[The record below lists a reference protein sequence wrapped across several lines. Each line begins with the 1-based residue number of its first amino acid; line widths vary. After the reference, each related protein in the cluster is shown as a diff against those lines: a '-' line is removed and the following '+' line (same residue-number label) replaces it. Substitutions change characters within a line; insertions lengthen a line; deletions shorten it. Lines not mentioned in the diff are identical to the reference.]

1 MQQHVFSLPARP
13 ELAAGAKRLFA
24 NVHAAS
30 VDETRTEV
38 RALASEY
45 VDSIVDG
52 MILAFI
58 SPADAGTR
66 TESLIKNLAGVIK
79 SVSHGL
85 VRSATSGAKKGELDA
100 MIAYVKNQL
109 VLDDARPSIDFA
121 LASGTRDG
129 FATVIG
135 ARHGDALAAQRGKLL
150 ETMLAFTDEAL
161 QHYLVGPFALLD
173 LGFLTRKAF
182 DVGHTTIRA
191 GARAAIQHSLGA
203 DGADDFTH
211 LVDFFDRTI
220 RRGAA

>member
-1 MQQHVFSLPARP
+1 MQQQHVFSLPARP
-13 ELAAGAKRLFA
+13 ELAAGAKTLFA
-24 NVHAAS
+24 KVDGAS
-30 VDETRTEV
+30 VDETRTYV

-66 TESLIKNLAGVIK
+66 TESLIKNLASVIK

-85 VRSATSGAKKGELDA
+85 VRSATSGAKKDELDK
-100 MIAYVKNQL
+100 MIAYVKKQL
-109 VLDDARPSIDFA
+109 VLDEVRPSIDFV
-121 LASGTRDG
+121 LAPGTRDG
-129 FATVIG
+129 FATVI
-135 ARHGDALAAQRGKLL
+135 ASRHGDGLPGQRAKLL

-191 GARAAIQHSLGA
+191 GARSAIQHSLGA

-220 RRGAA
+220 VRA